1 MKTADFAAHLTEF
14 LSHYLPEL
22 KNISTN
28 TISSYCDAFRLCPF
42 KSYNEAESSGT
53 SFGFSS
59 TLNAFLAEKPEYNG
73 VVEKFWVSKSIAH
86 YVKQLRQESSPG
98 AVFTSVLLITT
109 MIK

>member
-1 MKTADFAAHLTEF
+1 
-14 LSHYLPEL
+14 
-22 KNISTN
+22 
-28 TISSYCDAFRLCPF
+28 
-42 KSYNEAESSGT
+42 
-53 SFGFSS
+53 
-59 TLNAFLAEKPEYNG
+59 